1 MFSQL
6 STRITQTVEK
16 IRGIGRLTDANMNAT
31 LTDIKKALI
40 EADVALPVVKKLI
53 KSIKEK
59 ASGQKII
66 RSIRPGEALIKIVKD
81 ELVDILGESNASLD
95 LKASPP
101 VVILMAGLQGTGK
114 TTTLAKL
121 ANWLKQN
128 QKKSVMVASTDV
140 NRPAA
145 IKQLEVLADQ
155 IDVEFFPSDNSEKPT
170 NIAQNA
176 LAKAKKSFC
185 DVLLIDTAGRLHIDD
200 ELMSELS
207 DISDICSPKETLLV
221 VDSMGGQDAA
231 NMAKTFNE
239 QLSLSGI
246 ILTKTDGDSRGGAAL
261 SMRMITEKPIK
272 FIGVGEKIEDLEPFH
287 PDRIASRILGMG
299 DVVSLVEK
307 AQEQLDEKQ
316 AAKLT
321 QKIKKGKRF
330 DFNDFLDQLA
340 QLKKMGGLQSMLGKL
355 PTSQLPKGAASM
367 MDDKSFVQMEAII
380 QSMTLKER
388 QFPALINGSRKKRI
402 ASGSGNKIQ
411 DVNKL
416 LKQFTQMQKM
426 MKRFKGDKMMK
437 KMAQLKG
444 QLPPELLDN
453 LPDDD

>member
-1 MFSQL
+1 MFNQL

-16 IRGIGRLTDANMNAT
+16 IRGIGRLTDANMNTT

-121 ANWLKQN
+121 ANWLKKN

-145 IKQLEVLADQ
+145 IKQLEVLANQ
-155 IDVEFFPSDNSEKPT
+155 IDVEFFPSDNSQKPT
-170 NIAQNA
+170 KIAENA

-200 ELMSELS
+200 ELM
-207 DISDICSPKETLLV
+207 
-221 VDSMGGQDAA
+221 
-231 NMAKTFNE
+231 NE
-239 QLSLSGI
+239 
-246 ILTKTDGDSRGGAAL
+246 
-261 SMRMITEKPIK
+261 
-272 FIGVGEKIEDLEPFH
+272 VY
-287 PDRIASRILGMG
+287 
-299 DVVSLVEK
+299 
-307 AQEQLDEKQ
+307 
-316 AAKLT
+316 
-321 QKIKKGKRF
+321 
-330 DFNDFLDQLA
+330 
-340 QLKKMGGLQSMLGKL
+340 
-355 PTSQLPKGAASM
+355 
-367 MDDKSFVQMEAII
+367 
-380 QSMTLKER
+380 
-388 QFPALINGSRKKRI
+388 
-402 ASGSGNKIQ
+402 
-411 DVNKL
+411 
-416 LKQFTQMQKM
+416 
-426 MKRFKGDKMMK
+426 
-437 KMAQLKG
+437 
-444 QLPPELLDN
+444 
-453 LPDDD
+453 